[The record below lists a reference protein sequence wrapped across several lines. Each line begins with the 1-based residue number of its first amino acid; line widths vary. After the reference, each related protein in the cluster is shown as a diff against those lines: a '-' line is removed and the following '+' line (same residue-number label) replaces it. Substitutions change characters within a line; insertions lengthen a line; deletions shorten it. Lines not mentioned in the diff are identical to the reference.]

1 MEDFIQWAF
10 FLVKILNKRGDK
22 MIINGTEMDFE
33 RVTITQLLEKL
44 DLEEEKVVVEVNFQI
59 IPKEKYEEYVLNKA
73 DKVEIV
79 SFVGGG

>member
-1 MEDFIQWAF
+1 
-10 FLVKILNKRGDK
+10 